1 MKWKNW
7 SKELMDV
14 IGLKKEPV
22 SITYTD
28 SVNFEVSK
36 KKVWVCGAIGKA
48 SAGEVIDLTKEN
60 SGCGG
65 GSQYLG
71 LGGFRPEDMK
81 TLREFLIDGEKLYA
95 CPSAIHRSMA
105 MAKIKPPMGMAE
117 HIIFAPLSKAELKPD
132 VVIFICNAWQ
142 AARLVHLTTFETG
155 LPMEC
160 DPSGSLCRSVIT
172 YPLVTGKVNI
182 SFGDITARKMVRLSE
197 DELFVTLPYIQLQSS
212 MEAIPFC
219 TAGTAK
225 GRIPEA
231 MRELMKRSG
240 GEVPE
245 LY

>member
-7 SKELMDV
+7 SKELTDV
-14 IGLKKEPV
+14 LGLKKEPV

-28 SVNFEVSK
+28 SVNFETSK

-48 SAGEVIDLTKEN
+48 SEGEVIDLTKEN
-60 SGCGG
+60 SGCAG

-81 TLREFLIDGEKLYA
+81 TLREFLIDGEKLFSCHA
-95 CPSAIHRSMA
+95 AIHRSMA

-117 HIIFAPLSKAELKPD
+117 HIIFSPLSKAELKPD
-132 VVIFICNAWQ
+132 IVIVTCNAWQ
-142 AARLVHLTTFETG
+142 ATRLVNLATFETG
-155 LPMEC
+155 MPMEC

-182 SFGDITARKMVRLSE
+182 SFGDITARKMVKLSE
-197 DELFVTLPYIQLQSS
+197 EELFVTLPYIHLQSS
-212 MEAIPFC
+212 VESIPSC
-219 TAGTAK
+219 AAGTAK

-240 GEVPE
+240 GDVPE